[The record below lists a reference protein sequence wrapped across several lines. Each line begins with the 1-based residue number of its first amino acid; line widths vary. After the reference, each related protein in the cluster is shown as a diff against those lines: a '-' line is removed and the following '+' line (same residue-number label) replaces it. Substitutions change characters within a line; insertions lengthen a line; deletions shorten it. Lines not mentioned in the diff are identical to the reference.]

1 MGERLVRCADPEQ
14 VALRAAELVAAE
26 IAARPRTRL
35 VLAGGTTPRRCYELL
50 RERRIEWG
58 RATVL
63 FGDERCL
70 PPEDPESNF
79 RLADDALL
87 RHVAPASVHRIP
99 AELGPDEAALLYEPV
114 VAEGALDLVL
124 LGIGQDG
131 HTASLFPGS
140 AALEATSLVAPVRG
154 APKPPP
160 QRVTLTLRALR
171 SAHRV
176 VILATGADKADAVR
190 RALAGT
196 VPAGLIPRAEWLV
209 DAAASPA

>member
-1 MGERLVRCADPEQ
+1 VVCADSEE
-14 VALRAAELVAAE
+14 VAARAAKLVAAE
-26 IAARPRTRL
+26 IGARGRTRL
-35 VLAGGTTPRRCYELL
+35 VLAGGTTPCRSYELL
-50 RERRIEWG
+50 REHGVEWG
-58 RATVL
+58 RVTIL

-70 PPEDPESNF
+70 PPHDPGSNF
-79 RLADDALL
+79 RMADDALL

-99 AELGPDEAALLYEPV
+99 AELGPDRAAGLYEPAV
-114 VAEGALDLVL
+114 SGGPLDLVL

-140 AALEATSLVAPVRG
+140 PALDATTLVAPVRG

-160 QRVTLTLRALR
+160 LRVTLTLRALR
-171 SAHRV
+171 GARRV

-196 VPAGLIPRAEWLV
+196 VPAGLIPQAEWLV
-209 DAAASPA
+209 DAAAAGPIAQ